1 MTVKR
6 SQSAVRV
13 LAVLEAIARHQP
25 IGVSML
31 ARELGVDKSAT
42 QRAIMTL
49 ADEGWIR
56 PALGLPTRWQLTA
69 RVLAVA
75 HLGLSGNDL
84 WRRARRTLEELRDQ
98 SGETVLL
105 TVQDLHGFV
114 VMDVVES
121 RQMLRTVPHIGMA
134 VPVRGSATSRVM
146 LPHMNDERRLQI
158 LGEPPD
164 SNLLEEFARTRKR
177 GFSVSK
183 GEIASDST
191 TIAAPILE
199 MDGQPSG
206 AVAITAPSKR
216 MPATHHRTIGAMLCN
231 AARTLSRGAIGA
243 ASHGAGS
250 PGAGSPG
257 AG

>member
-13 LAVLEAIARHQP
+13 LTVLEAIARHQP

-31 ARELGVDKSAT
+31 ARELGADKSAA

-69 RVLAVA
+69 RLLAVA
-75 HLGLSGNDL
+75 HLGLSRNDL
-84 WRRARRTLEELRDQ
+84 RRRARSTLEDLRDK

-105 TVQDLHGFV
+105 TVQEMQGFI

-121 RQMLRTVPHIGMA
+121 RQMLRAVPHIGMA
-134 VPVRGSATSRVM
+134 VPVRGSATGRAM
-146 LPHMNDERRLQI
+146 LPYMNEERRRQI
-158 LGEPPD
+158 LGGPPD
-164 SNLLEEFARTRKR
+164 PVLLGEFSATRKR

-183 GEIASDST
+183 GEIVADST

-199 MDGQPSG
+199 IDGQPSA
-206 AVAITAPSKR
+206 AVAITAPSRR
-216 MPATHHRTIGAMLCN
+216 MPATHHRKIGMMLCN
-231 AARTLSRGAIGA
+231 AARTLSRGALEA
-243 ASHGAGS
+243 ANMSRGS
-250 PGAGSPG
+250 D
-257 AG
+257 

>member
-31 ARELGVDKSAT
+31 ARELGADKSAA

-69 RVLAVA
+69 RLLAIA
-75 HLGLSGNDL
+75 HMGLSRNDL
-84 WRRARRTLEELRDQ
+84 RRRARSTLEDLRDK

-105 TVQDLHGFV
+105 TVQDMNGFI

-121 RQMLRTVPHIGMA
+121 RQMLRAVPHIGMA
-134 VPVRGSATSRVM
+134 VPLRGSATGRAM
-146 LPHMNDERRLQI
+146 LPYMSDERRLQI
-158 LGEPPD
+158 LGGPPD
-164 SNLLEEFARTRKR
+164 SILLEEFSATRKR

-183 GEIASDST
+183 GEIAPDAT

-199 MDGQPSG
+199 VDGQPSA

-216 MPATHHRTIGAMLCN
+216 MPVTHHRRIGAMLCN
-231 AARTLSRGAIGA
+231 AARSLSRGAMGA
-243 ASHGAGS
+243 TSHENG
-250 PGAGSPG
+250 
-257 AG
+257 